1 MRNHMVLYKFPRV
14 GSSVKRRPVF
24 AHKMED
30 NDVVVVKN
38 DEKEWTVRCAI
49 LCACSAVL
57 DGILRDS
64 DPDQSKVL
72 NMEDVSVVN
81 VETFLS
87 LATMT
92 SHDRN
97 GEVLT
102 ISDLSRMTVSAMPL
116 VHKYDCKALL
126 KILQH
131 AQNEQPNI
139 EGILAIIDHDQE
151 ASQWMSEQAKLCLV
165 KHLFDTRDS
174 QYPNSLQKRQ
184 RTEHEMKKLPHAILA
199 KLFIFTMTDLKP
211 KHLPSADAR
220 TMAANTH

>member
-1 MRNHMVLYKFPRV
+1 M
-14 GSSVKRRPVF
+14 
-24 AHKMED
+24 
-30 NDVVVVKN
+30 
-38 DEKEWTVRCAI
+38 
-49 LCACSAVL
+49 
-57 DGILRDS
+57 
-64 DPDQSKVL
+64 
-72 NMEDVSVVN
+72 VN

-97 GEVLT
+97 GKVLT

-131 AQNEQPNI
+131 AQNEQPDVD
-139 EGILAIIDHDQE
+139 GILAIIGHDPE
-151 ASQWMSEQAKLCLV
+151 ESQWMSEQVKLCLV

-174 QYPNSLQKRQ
+174 QYPWLKRQ

-199 KLFIFTMTDLKP
+199 KLFIFTMADLKP
-211 KHLPSADAR
+211 KHLPRCPHNGGHYALTEQPGQLRAFIPS
-220 TMAANTH
+220 